1 MTQLFFCYLSW
12 NYSSLNFY
20 SHFPAGILA
29 EQFVPDGPHV
39 HLYSE
44 NHWIKL
50 MNWQHSTMYL
60 FFAISGVIDMLTY
73 LNTHVP
79 LGVDRLVMAV
89 ATFNEGNLVVRME
102 KRKQKTDELCI
113 WRIRAQ
119 KTKTIANITFPKSWN
134 FKISE
139 LQNLSRTWSYALDD
153 TDDMFHKAAHES
165 MRLLAEATNSTQ
177 TLPAPPPPSHHSYA
191 CECLCAHPQET

>member
-1 MTQLFFCYLSW
+1 
-12 NYSSLNFY
+12 
-20 SHFPAGILA
+20 
-29 EQFVPDGPHV
+29 
-39 HLYSE
+39 
-44 NHWIKL
+44 
-50 MNWQHSTMYL
+50 MYL

-165 MRLLAEATNSTQ
+165 MRFLAEATNSTQ
-177 TLPAPPPPSHHSYA
+177 TLPAPPPKHTHLDKEGIRRIFEGNSLRLQFSLGPWEESQGPNFWVLTYSLGGEKKMEQKYP
-191 CECLCAHPQET
+191 E